1 MAIAVLSEV
10 EGVTPEL
17 YDAVNAKLGDDM
29 PDGGIVHTAG
39 FTNGKMIVFDVWES
53 REHFERFANERLR
66 PAILEVG
73 GENAPTPT
81 QTIYELHDF
90 QSAG

>member
-1 MAIAVLSEV
+1 MAVAVLNEV

-17 YDAVNAKLGDDM
+17 YDAVNAKLGDEI
-29 PDGGIVHTAG
+29 PDGGIIHTAG
-39 FTNGKMIVFDVWES
+39 FTQGKMIVFDVWES
-53 REHFERFANERLR
+53 RERFERFQQERLR

-81 QTIYELHDF
+81 QIVYELHHL
-90 QSAG
+90 QSAA

>member
-1 MAIAVLSEV
+1 MAVAVLNEV

-17 YDAVNAKLGDDM
+17 YDAVNAKLGDDI
-29 PDGGIVHTAG
+29 PDGAIMHTAG
-39 FTNGKMIVFDVWES
+39 FTGGKMIVFDVWES
-53 REHFERFANERLR
+53 REHFERFQNERLR

-90 QSAG
+90 QAAG

>member
-1 MAIAVLSEV
+1 MAVAVLNEV
-10 EGVTPEL
+10 HGVTPEI
-17 YDAVNAKLGDDM
+17 YDAVNAKLGDEI

-39 FTNGKMIVFDVWES
+39 FTGGKMIVFDVWAS
-53 REHFERFANERLR
+53 REHFERFQEERLR
-66 PAILEVG
+66 PAIAEVG

-81 QTIYELHDF
+81 QTVYELHHF

>member
-1 MAIAVLSEV
+1 MAVAVLSEV
-10 EGVTPEL
+10 DGVTPEI
-17 YDAVNAKLGDDM
+17 YDALNAKLGDEI

-39 FTNGKMIVFDVWES
+39 FTGGKMIVFDVWES
-53 REHFERFANERLR
+53 REHFERFQEERLR

-73 GENAPTPT
+73 GEGAPTPT
-81 QTIYELHDF
+81 QTVYELRHF